1 MYDNHYYIRS
11 SADSALITDIAKA
24 INGQYS
30 AAACYEQL
38 AKMAPHE
45 EERNQILEIRKD
57 EIRHFQVFSQIYTSL
72 SGRQPT
78 PQLGEQCP
86 SDYYTGLNFAFKDEQ
101 ETVDFYLDIAEKWNH
116 PFIKEQFRRA
126 SADEQNHAVW
136 FLYFLTQRKLK

>member
-1 MYDNHYYIRS
+1 MYYNNYYFRS

-24 INGQYS
+24 INGQFS
-30 AAACYEQL
+30 ATACYEQL
-38 AKMAPHE
+38 AKMAPNE
-45 EERNQILEIRKD
+45 GEGNQVFEIRED

-72 SGRQPT
+72 SGRQPS
-78 PQLGEQCP
+78 PQLVEQCP

-101 ETVDFYLDIAEKWNH
+101 ETVDFYLDIAEKAND

-136 FLYFLTQRKLK
+136 FLYFITQRKLK